1 MTFLFGGSIIKKK
14 EARVSKLEGNYMTQE
29 ELARKIGVSR
39 ATLDRVINNR
49 EGVSIKK
56 REQILEAIQELGYK
70 PNISGKMLSKQN
82 RTSIGIIIGT
92 DKTPEDG
99 RVFEIIYK
107 SMQECSKGLA
117 MSGVRFIYRQMISGE
132 AEEQIQIIEE
142 LVQEGVSG
150 IAFAFRKR
158 TPKLYATISK
168 YQKKGIQFVPY
179 FNTLTEP
186 NVDLTFQCHLDTDQ
200 VKEGRIAAS
209 LLGKFIGGRGKV
221 ALISGLEEN
230 YVHQLR
236 IESAKQLL
244 QENFPD
250 IEVLP
255 VYKNCYPEVV
265 AEELCK
271 RIFDEHPDLSG
282 VIVSCGFFGTITS
295 YLKER
300 RVENPISIIVFDITK
315 RAKQDLIEEKCD
327 AIIGVDLKQLG
338 YRTIKVI
345 YELVFRN
352 EVDKESWEIPLQ
364 ILLKESLEK

>member
-1 MTFLFGGSIIKKK
+1 
-14 EARVSKLEGNYMTQE
+14 MTQE

-49 EGVSIKK
+49 EGVSAKK
-56 REQILEAIQELGYK
+56 REEILAAIEELGYK

-82 RTSIGIIIGT
+82 RTSIGVIIGT
-92 DKTPEDG
+92 DKTPKDG

-107 SMQECSKGLA
+107 SMLECSRHLA
-117 MSGVRFIYRQMISGE
+117 MSGVRFIYRQMVSGE

-142 LVQEGVSG
+142 LVAEGVSG

-158 TPKLYATISK
+158 TEKLYATIAK
-168 YQKKGIQFVPY
+168 YQRQGIQFVPY
-179 FNTLTEP
+179 FNTLTDP
-186 NVDLTFQCHLDTDQ
+186 NVDLRFQCHLDTDQ

-209 LLGKFIGGRGKV
+209 LLAKFMGGKGKA

-236 IESAKQLL
+236 IESARRLL
-244 QENFPD
+244 QENFSN

-255 VYKNCYPEVV
+255 VYKNCYPEVE
-265 AEELCK
+265 AEAICK
-271 RIFDEHPDLSG
+271 RILDEHPDLSG
-282 VIVSCGFFGTITS
+282 MIVSCGFFGTITS
-295 YLKER
+295 YLRKRGLEKQ
-300 RVENPISIIVFDITK
+300 VSVILFDITK
-315 RAKQDLIEEKCD
+315 RAKQDLMEEKCD

-338 YRTIKVI
+338 HRTIKVI

-352 EVDKESWEIPLQ
+352 EVDKESWEITLQ
-364 ILLKESLEK
+364 ILLKESLEE